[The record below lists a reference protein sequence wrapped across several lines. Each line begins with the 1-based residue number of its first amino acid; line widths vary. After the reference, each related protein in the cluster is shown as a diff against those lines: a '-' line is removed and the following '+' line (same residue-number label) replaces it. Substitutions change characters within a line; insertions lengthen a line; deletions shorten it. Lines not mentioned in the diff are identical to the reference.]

1 MTTDALAKSHDSESF
16 NRSYIGRR
24 KDLLALV
31 VDAPSRVLEIGCAL
45 GATGGYLKAQHGS
58 TVVGVEIDE
67 RMAEVARTHLDQVIV
82 GDLNRTSLLDLVG
95 DQRFDLIF
103 FGDVLEHLID
113 PWATLAAARALLAAE
128 GRIIV
133 SLPNINH
140 ITTLASLVFRQRW
153 PYRDR
158 GLHDRTHLRFFTRK
172 NLLELYDSAGLEIEA
187 ENRNLRIIDPVAS
200 VNVVAK
206 LFDFPPLRSYFT
218 YQYLHRLRVR

>member
-1 MTTDALAKSHDSESF
+1 MTTDALAQEPESF

-24 KDLLALV
+24 KDLLSLV
-31 VDAPSRVLEIGCAL
+31 VGAPSRVLEIGCAL
-45 GATGGYLKAQHGS
+45 GATGGYLKARHNS

-67 RMAEVARTHLDQVIV
+67 RMAAIARTHLDQVLV
-82 GDLNRTSLLDLVG
+82 GDLNRISLFDLVG

-113 PWATLAAARALLAAE
+113 PWSTLAAARSLLTAE
-128 GRIIV
+128 GRIV
-133 SLPNINH
+133 ASLPNVNH
-140 ITTLASLVFRQRW
+140 VTTLASLVFLRRW

-172 NLLELYDSAGLEIEA
+172 NLVELYDSAGLEIEA
-187 ENRNLRIIDPVAS
+187 ENRNLRIVDPVAS
-200 VNVVAK
+200 VNAVAK

-218 YQYLHRLRVR
+218 YQYLHRLRAR